1 MSPIESILSL
11 FPNPSPEYRPMGPR
25 EKIVINGEAVAP
37 ELQEC
42 PVAIDIAERQK
53 RHIGVSERF
62 GNFMARRQ
70 GFQIPSEE
78 TSLPQPS
85 ECIGRSYDRD
95 LGRFVCC
102 TELPQARISEI
113 VDKQGKVGV
122 SA

>member
-11 FPNPSPEYRPMGPR
+11 FPSPSPEHRPVGPR

-42 PVAIDIAERQK
+42 PKAIDIAERQK
-53 RHIGVSERF
+53 RHISVSERF

-85 ECIGRSYDRD
+85 ECIGRSYDRN

-102 TELPQARISEI
+102 TELKPEQVSNI
-113 VDKQGKVGV
+113 VDKEGKVGV